1 MSILLLVGLGD
12 SCSMDAVL
20 TACMKKK
27 RSMVALEPLCAFQST
42 RRVSEQM
49 YFIEVFSYTGLY
61 TGFLSVRNRT
71 DLRGSRY
78 PVCVF

>member
-27 RSMVALEPLCAFQST
+27 RSMMALEPLRAFQST

-49 YFIEVFSYTGLY
+49 YFIEVF
-61 TGFLSVRNRT
+61 FLHWFIYRFSIGKKPNR
-71 DLRGSRY
+71 S
-78 PVCVF
+78 